1 MEHTQDEAPQPT
13 SPTHESDT
21 GQPAPTAGHGSRN
34 TRRPHIALRRS
45 IRPQEMFALVG
56 GFALYGLLLF
66 TVSSN
71 YGLVVDFFVVAAL
84 VFLLYPF
91 RREIVSRRVMQ
102 LGVGTFLLWLCTTLA
117 GVLFPFIA
125 AFIIAYILS
134 PLVLRFQRRGI
145 PRWATSV
152 AIVLMILGTYVLIG
166 FYVIPPVI
174 DEINN
179 LWTSAQAMLRDANRF
194 LDKDKLTEQLT
205 RLGIPK
211 KQAQEI
217 VVSQILPQL
226 KGVGLWL
233 ASTLFEVV
241 KNLTTVLE
249 GVFNLIAIPVLAL
262 YMMLDFERLRGFVR
276 RVLLRDN
283 KRYVHLVRRTDHII
297 SSYLRGILTTSS
309 IVAVLA
315 TTTLVLFDVP
325 YAVVIGILTGVC
337 NFIPTIGM
345 FMNLG
350 IAMVFY
356 LFAPGDF
363 WIHTLITTGM
373 IGGLHA
379 LNAYLIEPNI
389 IGESVGLHPVV
400 MIASLFVFAHFFGFL
415 GLVVAVPIT
424 AVVVMLLREW
434 YQRSM
439 IPQQQG

>member
-1 MEHTQDEAPQPT
+1 MEHRQDETPQPT
-13 SPTHESDT
+13 SPATNSAMSES
-21 GQPAPTAGHGSRN
+21 PTEYQARKV
-34 TRRPHIALRRS
+34 RRPHISLRRT

-56 GFALYGLLLF
+56 GFALYGLLLY

-71 YGLVVDFFVVAAL
+71 YGLIVDFFVMAAL

-102 LGVGTFLLWLCTTLA
+102 LGIGTFLLWFCTTLM

-145 PRWATSV
+145 PRWITSV
-152 AIVLMILGTYVLIG
+152 TVVLIILGSYVLIG

-179 LWTSAQAMLRDANRF
+179 LWTSAQAMLKDANKF

-217 VVSQILPQL
+217 VVNQILPQL
-226 KGVGLWL
+226 KGIGVWL
-233 ASTLFEVV
+233 ANSLFEVV

-262 YMMLDFERLRGFVR
+262 YMMLDFERLRRFVR

-283 KRYVHLVRRTDHII
+283 ERYVHLVRRTDHII

-315 TTTLVLFDVP
+315 TATLVLFDVP

-350 IAMVFY
+350 VAMVFY

-363 WIHTLITTGM
+363 WMHTLITTGM

-424 AVVVMLLREW
+424 AVIMMLLREW

-439 IPQQQG
+439 VLRSSS

>member
-1 MEHTQDEAPQPT
+1 MEHMQDETPQPT
-13 SPTHESDT
+13 SSAPGFTTPEV
-21 GQPAPTAGHGSRN
+21 PAERQVRKVH
-34 TRRPHIALRRS
+34 RPHITLRRT

-56 GFALYGLLLF
+56 GFALYGLLLY

-71 YGLVVDFFVVAAL
+71 YGLIVDFFVMAAL

-102 LGVGTFLLWLCTTLA
+102 LGVGTFLLWLCTTLI

-134 PLVLRFQRRGI
+134 PLVLRFQRQGI
-145 PRWATSV
+145 PRWITSV
-152 AIVLMILGTYVLIG
+152 TVVLIILGSYVLIG
-166 FYVIPPVI
+166 FYVIPPMI

-179 LWTSAQAMLRDANRF
+179 LWTSAQAMLKDANKF

-217 VVSQILPQL
+217 VVNQILPQL
-226 KGVGLWL
+226 KGIGVWL
-233 ASTLFEVV
+233 ANSLFEVV

-283 KRYVHLVRRTDHII
+283 ERYVHLVRRTDHII

-315 TTTLVLFDVP
+315 TATLVMFDVP

-363 WIHTLITTGM
+363 WMHTLITTGM

-415 GLVVAVPIT
+415 GLMVAVPIT
-424 AVVVMLLREW
+424 AVIMMLLREW

-439 IPQQQG
+439 VLRSPS